1 MAKQKRTGGHT
12 PKASEEGTTLKDL
25 LGKSTLDKL
34 KDMSRAVREE
44 EEKKRAAEEERKR
57 AEQKARE
64 KNKSFAE
71 LLDENELDWKKF
83 K

>member
-1 MAKQKRTGGHT
+1 MAKQKRTGGQT
-12 PKASEEGTTLKDL
+12 PKLSEEGTTLKDL
-25 LGKSTLDKL
+25 LGKGTLDKL
-34 KDMSRAVREE
+34 KDMSRSVREE
-44 EEKKRAAEEERKR
+44 EEKKRAAEAERKR

-71 LLDENELDWKKF
+71 LLDESGLDWKKF